1 MEGIL
6 LAALVLACPVGMGLM
21 MWMMSKGMMGGK
33 RSEEESAGPGEPSLS
48 DLRDEHERL
57 GTEIARID
65 QGGTGQGDEAGARL
79 RDPAGSRAG

>member
-48 DLRDEHERL
+48 ELRAEHERL

-65 QGGTGQGDEAGARL
+65 RGRTDDQADARL

>member
-33 RSEEESAGPGEPSLS
+33 QSEEESAGPGEPSLS
-48 DLRDEHERL
+48 ELPEEHERL
-57 GTEIARID
+57 GAEIGRIGRAGVD
-65 QGGTGQGDEAGARL
+65 DEADARL

>member
-48 DLRDEHERL
+48 ELRDEHERL
-57 GTEIARID
+57 GAEIARID
-65 QGGTGQGDEAGARL
+65 RDRANDEADAPL